1 MAGLAGEAAVTL
13 ASAIALNPDVRANAG
28 HDPDLASL
36 REGGQLEAILGAR

>member
-1 MAGLAGEAAVTL
+1 VAGLAGEAAVTL

-28 HDPDLASL
+28 RDPDLASL